1 MVITEALLGLGQGWG
16 VGEGTGPWP
25 PPSRGAP
32 GLRGSPET
40 QEHPPELELGK
51 ESQATQGQFYAFS
64 SKIAIVGENSLRL
77 WNHKFFKV
85 SWLHF

>member
-1 MVITEALLGLGQGWG
+1 MI
-16 VGEGTGPWP
+16 TGPSRAWGRDGGGRGP
-25 PPSRGAP
+25 RAPAPCPSGGTPAWAAH
-32 GLRGSPET
+32 LRLRST
-40 QEHPPELELGK
+40 PELELRK
-51 ESQATQGQFYAFS
+51 ESQATQGRFYAFS